1 VDYFK
6 IRVDDVIVSSTA
18 QTIANSCYDQ
28 PSLDNQFCALFTRF
42 TGPGTGPL
50 GEAPGDILGNSL
62 TSSPLNFARRERR
75 GIDVNAAY
83 RTQLGSNA
91 RLDTQLIYVRTLK
104 SSNFENPSN
113 PSFENRILGE
123 VGDPRNEFRWDTDVK
138 VGAFTFGYKM
148 QYIGKMEISAFE
160 DRNAINGAAA
170 GNNEDFAD
178 IRKLPATFY
187 HDIRAEYN
195 LKAGAFG
202 GDYTIYGG
210 VDNLLNTF
218 PPLGSTGTG
227 AGPGAVGNAG
237 IYDVRGRTFYIG
249 AKARF

>member
-1 VDYFK
+1 
-6 IRVDDVIVSSTA
+6 
-18 QTIANSCYDQ
+18 
-28 PSLDNQFCALFTRF
+28 
-42 TGPGTGPL
+42 
-50 GEAPGDILGNSL
+50 
-62 TSSPLNFARRERR
+62 
-75 GIDVNAAY
+75 
-83 RTQLGSNA
+83 
-91 RLDTQLIYVRTLK
+91 
-104 SSNFENPSN
+104 
-113 PSFENRILGE
+113 
-123 VGDPRNEFRWDTDVK
+123 
-138 VGAFTFGYKM
+138 
-148 QYIGKMEISAFE
+148 MEISAFE